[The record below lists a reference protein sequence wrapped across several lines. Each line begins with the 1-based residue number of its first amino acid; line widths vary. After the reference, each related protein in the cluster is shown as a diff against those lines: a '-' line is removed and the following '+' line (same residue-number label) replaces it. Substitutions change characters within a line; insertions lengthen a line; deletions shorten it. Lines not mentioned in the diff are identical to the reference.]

1 MQATRHPHAINV
13 ITNHK
18 IVSNLSYHS
27 SCNFNGVPLSLSLYS
42 FLEDDEQKLIRH
54 TRKASHPPSSS
65 LFSLFPPFSPKRPH
79 PFLFNRF
86 FDFFIN
92 WFSNLRFLVHLAK
105 ANLLVLRSIPRA
117 VLFGAEL
124 GFQICR

>member
-92 WFSNLRFLVHLAK
+92 WFSNFEILGAFGEGKFISFAFD
-105 ANLLVLRSIPRA
+105 SESCA
-117 VLFGAEL
+117 VWSRIGVSDL
-124 GFQICR
+124 